1 MELQIK
7 STEYKAQDDKVTAEQ
22 SGVPGE
28 EGGAGQQLEDED
40 VDVEG
45 FLFSKLKVL
54 NPDLAP
60 KLDKLKQ
67 ALLDES
73 QELAPLKVWQLQELS
88 LQAAE
93 RILSAAKDESLKIMA
108 QLAQNFPL
116 LARSL
121 VRTTVR
127 PALKAE
133 IKRNQQVRHKQKS
146 LPSSALT
153 ILLWLDRDSPTI
165 WAFNRLKLLFSST
178 DNTLVWTQWTCSR
191 YLNSYEKK
199 LNL

>member
-1 MELQIK
+1 M
-7 STEYKAQDDKVTAEQ
+7 
-22 SGVPGE
+22 
-28 EGGAGQQLEDED
+28 
-40 VDVEG
+40 EG

-60 KLDKLKQ
+60 KLDKLRQ

-116 LARSL
+116 LARSI

-133 IKRNQQVRHKQKS
+133 IKRNQQVRKS
-146 LPSSALT
+146 AIISKVVISYLT
-153 ILLWLDRDSPTI
+153 FL
-165 WAFNRLKLLFSST
+165 
-178 DNTLVWTQWTCSR
+178 
-191 YLNSYEKK
+191 YLIY
-199 LNL
+199 

>member
-1 MELQIK
+1 VELQIK
-7 STEYKAQDDKVTAEQ
+7 STEYKAQDDTKVTAEQ
-22 SGVPGE
+22 SGAPGDDS
-28 EGGAGQQLEDED
+28 ASQQSEDED

-54 NPDLAP
+54 NPGLAP
-60 KLDKLKQ
+60 KLDKLRQ

-116 LARSL
+116 LARSI

-133 IKRNQQVRHKQKS
+133 IKRNQQVRKS
-146 LPSSALT
+146 AIISKVVISYLT
-153 ILLWLDRDSPTI
+153 FL
-165 WAFNRLKLLFSST
+165 
-178 DNTLVWTQWTCSR
+178 
-191 YLNSYEKK
+191 YLIY
-199 LNL
+199 

>member
-1 MELQIK
+1 MILYVTGYGVELQIK
-7 STEYKAQDDKVTAEQ
+7 STEYKAQDDTKVTAEQ
-22 SGVPGE
+22 SASGE
-28 EGGAGQQLEDED
+28 ENVAGQQVEDED

-60 KLDKLKQ
+60 KLDKMKQ

-93 RILSAAKDESLKIMA
+93 RILSAARDESLKVMA

-127 PALKAE
+127 PGLKAE
-133 IKRNQQVRHKQKS
+133 VKRNQQVS
-146 LPSSALT
+146 
-153 ILLWLDRDSPTI
+153 
-165 WAFNRLKLLFSST
+165 
-178 DNTLVWTQWTCSR
+178 
-191 YLNSYEKK
+191 
-199 LNL
+199 